1 MVKSKLNSL
10 LFVLWAGGCAFLCYS
25 MVYGLRKPFTAAT
38 FDDIMIWG
46 YSFKS
51 AIAIA
56 QVVGYMISKFVGIK
70 LISELNHKH
79 RLRFISTAAI
89 IAAVSL
95 LFFGLLPIHLKI
107 IAMFVNGLALGVM
120 WGVIFTF
127 LEGRR
132 ITDLLA
138 SILGIS
144 IVLSS
149 GMAKSVGLF
158 VMNQLHVNEFWMPAL
173 IGAIACP
180 LVVGLGWSLAKL
192 PDPNEKDIEHRVERV
207 TLNGSQRIALFRQYA
222 LLLILLIS
230 GNLFLTVLRD
240 IKEDFVV
247 NILDLSGQSDWLLAG
262 VSASVTL
269 IILFLFGLMVFIRKN
284 KNALLVLLTGAIIS
298 TVTMAFISANY
309 YQLNLPPVL
318 WLFVMGLSLYI
329 PYLAFQTIFFDRFIA
344 FFRISGNVGFFIYLI
359 DSTGY
364 AGTVVVLL
372 LKELVQPQVSWLD
385 LFNQMGVMVGT
396 YCAIVFMASLFFIA
410 RSKSYS
416 VDEKAG
422 IGSHCVEWKVRKT
435 IKETVE

>member
-1 MVKSKLNSL
+1 
-10 LFVLWAGGCAFLCYS
+10 

-38 FDDIMIWG
+38 FDDVEIWG

-51 AIAIA
+51 VIAIA
-56 QVVGYMISKFVGIK
+56 QVVGYMISKFAGIK

-79 RLRFISTAAI
+79 RLRFIATAAI
-89 IAAVSL
+89 IATVSL
-95 LFFGLLPIHLKI
+95 LFFGLLPMHLKI
-107 IAMFVNGLALGVM
+107 IAMFFNGLALGVM

-158 VMNQLHVNEFWMPAL
+158 VMNQLHVSEFWMPAV

-180 LVVGLGWSLAKL
+180 MVVALGWSLSKL
-192 PDPNEKDIEHRVERV
+192 PEPNEEDIELRVERV

-222 LLLILLIS
+222 LLLTLLIS

-269 IILFLFGLMVFIRKN
+269 IILFLFGLMVFVRKN
-284 KNALLVLLTGAIIS
+284 KNALLILLTGAIIS
-298 TVTMAFISANY
+298 MLTMAFISANY
-309 YQLNLPPVL
+309 HQLNIPPVL
-318 WLFVMGLSLYI
+318 WLFIMGLSLYI

-364 AGTVVVLL
+364 AGTVVILFI
-372 LKELVQPQVSWLD
+372 KELAKPDVSWLD
-385 LFNQMGVMVGT
+385 MFNRMGVMVGI
-396 YCAIVFMASLFFIA
+396 YCAIVFIASMFIIA
-410 RSKSYS
+410 RSKTT
-416 VDEKAG
+416 
-422 IGSHCVEWKVRKT
+422 VR
-435 IKETVE
+435 TVCPVCLTCATLCTCKMPAKQS

>member
-1 MVKSKLNSL
+1 MKKGRFSTF

-38 FDDIMIWG
+38 FDDFMIWG

-51 AIAIA
+51 VIAIA
-56 QVVGYMISKFVGIK
+56 QVIGYAISKFAGIK

-79 RLRFISTAAI
+79 RLRFIATAAI
-89 IAAVSL
+89 IATVSL
-95 LFFGLLPIHLKI
+95 VFFGLLPMHLKV
-107 IAMFVNGLALGVM
+107 IAMFFNGLALGVM

-149 GMAKSVGLF
+149 GMAKSFGLF
-158 VMNQLHVNEFWMPAL
+158 VMNQLYVCEFWMPAA
-173 IGAIACP
+173 IGLIACP
-180 LVVGLGWSLAKL
+180 LVVALGWTLSKL
-192 PDPNEKDIEHRVERV
+192 PEPDAEDIELRVERV
-207 TLNGSQRIALFRQYA
+207 TLNGSERIALFYQYA
-222 LLLILLIS
+222 LLLTLLIS
-230 GNLFLTVLRD
+230 GNMLLTVLRD

-247 NILDLSGQSDWLLAG
+247 NILDLSGQSDWMLAG
-262 VSASVTL
+262 VSATVTL
-269 IILFLFGLMVFIRKN
+269 IILLLFGLMVLVRKN
-284 KNALLVLLTGAIIS
+284 KNALMILLTGSVIS
-298 TVTMAFISANY
+298 SVCMVYISWNY
-309 YQLNLPPVL
+309 HQLNLPPVL

-364 AGTVVVLL
+364 AGSVVMLL
-372 LKELVQPQVSWLD
+372 IKELVKPDVSWLD
-385 LFNQMGVMVGT
+385 VFNRMGVMVGI
-396 YCAIVFMASLFFIA
+396 YCAIVFAISLIIIA
-410 RSKSYS
+410 RTK
-416 VDEKAG
+416 K
-422 IGSHCVEWKVRKT
+422 
-435 IKETVE
+435 

>member
-1 MVKSKLNSL
+1 MTKSRLNSL
-10 LFVLWAGGCAFLCYS
+10 LFILWAGGCAFLCYS

-38 FDDIMIWG
+38 FDDVMIWG

-51 AIAIA
+51 VIAIA
-56 QVVGYMISKFVGIK
+56 QVVGYMISKFAGIK

-79 RLRFISTAAI
+79 RLRFIATAAI
-89 IAAVSL
+89 IATVSL
-95 LFFGLLPIHLKI
+95 LFFGLLPMHLKI
-107 IAMFVNGLALGVM
+107 VAMFFNGLALGVM

-132 ITDLLA
+132 VTDLLA

-149 GMAKSVGLF
+149 GMAKSFGLF
-158 VMNQLHVNEFWMPAL
+158 VMNQLHVCEFWMPAL

-180 LVVGLGWSLAKL
+180 LVVALGWSLSKL
-192 PDPNEKDIEHRVERV
+192 PEPNAEDIELRVERV

-222 LLLILLIS
+222 LLLTLLIS

-269 IILFLFGLMVFIRKN
+269 IILLLFGMMVFVRKN
-284 KNALLVLLTGAIIS
+284 KNALLILLTGAIIS
-298 TVTMAFISANY
+298 MLSMAFISANY
-309 YQLNLPPVL
+309 HQLNLPPVL

-364 AGTVVVLL
+364 AGTVVILFI
-372 LKELVQPQVSWLD
+372 KELAKPEVSWLD
-385 LFNQMGVMVGT
+385 MFNRMGVMVGV
-396 YCAIVFMASLFFIA
+396 YCAIVFMLSFFIIA
-410 RSKSYS
+410 RSKAN
-416 VDEKAG
+416 VRTECRVCLTCATL
-422 IGSHCVEWKVRKT
+422 CTCKVPAKQ
-435 IKETVE
+435 V